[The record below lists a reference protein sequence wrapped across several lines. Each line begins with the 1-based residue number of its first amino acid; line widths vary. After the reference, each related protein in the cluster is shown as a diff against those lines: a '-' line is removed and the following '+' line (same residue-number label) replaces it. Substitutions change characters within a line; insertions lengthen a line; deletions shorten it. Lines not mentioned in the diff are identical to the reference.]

1 MNHININPAPAVSMR
16 IIKNT
21 AEISWLSESEKNAQ
35 DNKNKKLKKSLKK
48 KKKND

>member
-1 MNHININPAPAVSMR
+1 MNQINLNPAPVVSMR
-16 IIKNT
+16 IKNT
-21 AEISWLSESEKNAQ
+21 EISWLSEADKNAQ